1 MKQLLKNAIFG
12 IGLIIFS
19 NANGQKLISE
29 MINKNISE
37 MVNKNVSDAN
47 KIASAYSGPALGAM
61 GNNLNNGWYSTAD
74 PLKLGRFKLE
84 LNIPLSFPSESEKN
98 FKVNEIGLYSMKTN
112 TNEAP
117 TAFGSRNES
126 ATFYVVEDLL
136 GKTDTIKNFTLS
148 GGGLPLMPMINPQL
162 NVGLVFG
169 TELMFR
175 YLPSIDSRGFKT
187 NYWGLGVKHDIKQW
201 IPIIKQLPFSLSF
214 IGAFSNLDATYT
226 FADAILPIANAT
238 TPFVD
243 LSGKEL
249 IDKPSFNDQ
258 KVMIAINSW
267 NANVIISKKLPF
279 VSFFGGLRLSHTS
292 TSLSL
297 EGNFP
302 LQTFDIRETAISNTN
317 FGKPAN
323 TYLKNPLSSS
333 YNKTSFGINGGTRIK
348 LGIISILLDGTYVPG
363 GFSSATAGFG
373 IGFFN

>member
-47 KIASAYSGPALGAM
+47 KIASAYAGPALGAM

-84 LNIPLSFPSESEKN
+84 LNLPLSFPSESEKN

-117 TAFGSRNES
+117 TAFGSRKES
-126 ATFYVVEDLL
+126 ATFYVVEDVL

-226 FADAILPIANAT
+226 FADALLPIADAT

-243 LSGKEL
+243 ISGKEL
-249 IDKPSFNDQ
+249 IDKPSFKDQ

-267 NANVIISKKLPF
+267 NANVIISKKLPL

-323 TYLKNPLSSS
+323 TFLKNPLSSS